1 MFPMK
6 NAESALESSLEGRKS
21 STVSAVAI
29 VESKKLHHAL
39 ILIPHSLWGCYS
51 KGIENEVVKLKTTT
65 NRWASMS
72 HRVP

>member
-1 MFPMK
+1 MLPMK
-6 NAESALESSLEGRKS
+6 NADSALDSSLEGRKS

-51 KGIENEVVKLKTTT
+51 KGIENEVVKLKITTS
-65 NRWASMS
+65 RGASMEIK
-72 HRVP
+72 